1 MREKWRLQCVLH
13 RAKLLVAFTLVV
25 VCTCHARALGQN
37 DRISLHVNDAA
48 LSDVLRQIEDLSGYM
63 FVYKSGDIEQA
74 GRVTLKAENMAVS
87 TILEKC
93 FADTGLSYAIENG
106 VIAGGLGS
114 SVLEFMADHGYTPFV
129 KRIGVPDQFIE
140 HGSIPEL
147 YKLCGMD
154 ADSIAGVIRQMCTV
168 SDQ

>member
-1 MREKWRLQCVLH
+1 MREKWRLQFVLH

-87 TILEKC
+87 AILEKC
-93 FADTGLSYAIENG
+93 
-106 VIAGGLGS
+106 
-114 SVLEFMADHGYTPFV
+114 LE
-129 KRIGVPDQFIE
+129 KRFRLIE
-140 HGSIPEL
+140 HACWIFYETNNGFWSDKNFLGDVRIQL
-147 YKLCGMD
+147 TKQLKH
-154 ADSIAGVIRQMCTV
+154 ALLANRQCSV
-168 SDQ
+168 GDF